1 MLKFPPPMQPWS
13 GTFGSDAG
21 GMLFLRSGDTGYFS
35 DRRLPLPAPKIQL
48 PYANALSIERCYPM
62 DKPHKKVVTT
72 YPVAVRFGQGR
83 VHVQNL
89 IPWHLS
95 SQAVKCP
102 QCEAV
107 FIMSEGFP
115 EKKLLKTLETQHKQQ
130 EPHPD
135 SIPSE
140 PQWTT
145 VVECNC
151 GL

>member
-1 MLKFPPPMQPWS
+1 MQTWP
-13 GTFGSDAG
+13 GIFGSAACGTVLFRLGDASHFNERPS
-21 GMLFLRSGDTGYFS
+21 L
-35 DRRLPLPAPKIQL
+35 LPAPKFQL
-48 PYANALSIERCYPM
+48 TYANALSTERCYPM

-72 YPVAVRFGQGR
+72 YPVAIRFGQGR